1 MSVFYLHYFHH
12 LLHYH
17 RMLATSMS
25 SSRLQIMTYSVLW
38 TQVLETLTR
47 LLRPVQ
53 LQAQGE
59 SQLGLDVD
67 QSHQTVL
74 GDGMDVSQDCFG
86 CGPDLRTSTWLII
99 DTERK
104 CCSLKLVVTFEK
116 EEYFKL

>member
-12 LLHYH
+12 LLRYH
-17 RMLATSMS
+17 PMLATSSM
-25 SSRLQIMTYSVLW
+25 
-38 TQVLETLTR
+38 
-47 LLRPVQ
+47 RPVQ

-59 SQLGLDVD
+59 SQLGLDVV

-99 DTERK
+99 DTEWK